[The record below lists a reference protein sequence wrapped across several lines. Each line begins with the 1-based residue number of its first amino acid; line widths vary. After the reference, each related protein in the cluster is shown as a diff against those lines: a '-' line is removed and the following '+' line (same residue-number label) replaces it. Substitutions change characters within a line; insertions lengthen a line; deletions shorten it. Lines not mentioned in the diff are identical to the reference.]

1 MSATPS
7 PSAPAP
13 TAGTGVTS
21 FSSATQRL
29 EEIIAL
35 MDDPDTSLEDM
46 IKLAEEG
53 SAISRDC
60 AAILERAEL
69 RIKQLEAPVPSSSH
83 PDPTSPQEH
92 DFTLL

>member
-1 MSATPS
+1 MNAPTS
-7 PSAPAP
+7 PSTPART
-13 TAGTGVTS
+13 TAIGVTS
-21 FSSATQRL
+21 FSAATQRL

-46 IKLAEEG
+46 IRLAEEG

-69 RIKQLEAPVPSSSH
+69 RIKQLEAPAPSSSH